1 MAATKPSKK
10 QRGKLKAAKARKETA
25 KSHVKFDDNGD
36 QVVPKKRARV
46 IKKKNAEEV
55 KEGGGKADRSP
66 DMIQQA
72 NYYLEQWK
80 KRNEPKADDELPWKF
95 KQQRKLMLYGT
106 GRCASVAL
114 QTIKQQWILRWM
126 YEADIVPKSMFAI
139 VLEYLNGIQGAA
151 RKRVMDSAQEIIDI
165 GVPAKEEEEAAAE
178 EKEKML
184 SIKLARRRYKRALQ
198 VAELLA

>member
-10 QRGKLKAAKARKETA
+10 QRGKLKAAKTKKETA

-36 QVVPKKRARV
+36 KVVPKKRARA
-46 IKKKNAEEV
+46 IKKKE
-55 KEGGGKADRSP
+55 
-66 DMIQQA
+66 MIQQA
-72 NYYLEQWK
+72 KYYLEQWQ

-95 KQQRKLMLYGT
+95 K
-106 GRCASVAL
+106 
-114 QTIKQQWILRWM
+114 TIKQQWILRWM
-126 YEADIVPKSMFAI
+126 YEADVVPKSMFAI
-139 VLEYLNGIQGAA
+139 VLEYLNGIQARDGIGA
-151 RKRVMDSAQEIIDI
+151 RNHLIDI

>member
-10 QRGKLKAAKARKETA
+10 QRGKLKAAKTKKETA
-25 KSHVKFDDNGD
+25 KSHVKFDDSGEK
-36 QVVPKKRARV
+36 VVPKKRARV
-46 IKKKNAEEV
+46 AKKKGAEEV

-66 DMIQQA
+66 EMIQQA
-72 NYYLEQWK
+72 KYYLEQWQ
-80 KRNEPKADDELPWKF
+80 KRDEPKADDELPWKF
-95 KQQRKLMLYGT
+95 K
-106 GRCASVAL
+106 
-114 QTIKQQWILRWM
+114 TIKQQWILRWM
-126 YEADIVPKSMFAI
+126 YEADVVPKSMFAI

-151 RKRVMDSAQEIIDI
+151 RKRVMDSAQEIIDV

>member
-1 MAATKPSKK
+1 MAATKLSKK
-10 QRGKLKAAKARKETA
+10 QRGKLKATKAKKESA

-46 IKKKNAEEV
+46 IKKNAEEV
-55 KEGGGKADRSP
+55 KEGGGKSDRSP
-66 DMIQQA
+66 EMIQQA
-72 NYYLEQWK
+72 KYYLEQWQ

-95 KQQRKLMLYGT
+95 K
-106 GRCASVAL
+106 
-114 QTIKQQWILRWM
+114 TIKQQWILQWM
-126 YEADIVPKSMFAI
+126 YEADVVPKSMFAI

-151 RKRVMDSAQEIIDI
+151 RKRVMDSAQDIIDI
-165 GVPAKEEEEAAAE
+165 GVPAKEDEEAAAE